1 MNSQTIQNNIDSLF
15 TKAGQYHRYQCIIV
29 ASFFLLYICSQFFN
43 NNFSYLTSRPFI
55 NINNADIRLDPKI
68 CKQYF
73 NDSINDIKLNENQ
86 IPTTSMILDL
96 KIYCD
101 SSKIYLIK
109 TFFYLG
115 IIIGSCI
122 SYHFHDKL
130 GSKLTLGIFIPNYI
144 ICLVLFQLLNF
155 ENIQNNYYFICG
167 NLFFLGQSEYIILN
181 ILLLYICDIT
191 RLFYIPIF
199 ITIIISGKPIS
210 YYFGLIFFN
219 VIHLNWKIDLLI
231 VAGINLIIFVFT
243 LIYMVSSPKAAL
255 RNKNYIYFTKNLLQ
269 ISKKNNKKLNKKDF
283 DFLLPFMNSKEII
296 EYESIFLDFS
306 KIKND
311 NIDINAII
319 DDDNDSIN
327 DINNSFNI
335 KDSSL
340 FNDEPNKGKISIKDD
355 YLLSDDNNNINSYKN
370 LFSKVRM
377 KDYSPLDLLIFKT
390 QAINFFTLSFLWAAY
405 NFIKYGLD
413 LTIKKI
419 PEYNDT
425 IAWETIIHLTEL
437 FSSFI
442 VMLLYIKYKKAFQK
456 ILVTFQLITF
466 ITLMLAIHFYNGKKN
481 INRYILSLIIVQ
493 ISWNSLYLLHI
504 LISLLIYPI
513 MLRSKGF
520 GLNIGLGTIGKL
532 AIMFLIDFRDEN
544 EYILYFIIF
553 DFFVMVFSY
562 ALPDRI
568 GSFVIDLGEKNK
580 KEQEKNNGTNIG
592 EMIELRELTNLNI

>member
-1 MNSQTIQNNIDSLF
+1 MNQNIQNKIDDIF

-29 ASFFLLYICSQFFN
+29 ASFFLLYICSQFFD

-73 NDSINDIKLNENQ
+73 NDSINGIKLNEKQ
-86 IPTTSMILDL
+86 VPTSSMILDL

-130 GSKLTLGIFIPNYI
+130 GSKITLGIFIPNYI
-144 ICLVLFQLLNF
+144 ICLALFQLLNLEKF
-155 ENIQNNYYFICG
+155 KNNYYFIYG

-191 RLFYIPIF
+191 KFFYIPIF

-210 YYFGLIFFN
+210 YYLGVIFFN
-219 VIHLNWKIDLLI
+219 VIHLNWKTDLLI
-231 VAGINLIIFVFT
+231 VAGINLIIYFFI

-255 RNKNYIYFTKNLLQ
+255 RNKNYIYFTKNLLK

-296 EYESIFLDFS
+296 EYENIFLDLS

-311 NIDINAII
+311 NIDINAIL
-319 DDDNDSIN
+319 DDDNIN
-327 DINNSFNI
+327 DSNDYSNM

-340 FNDEPNKGKISIKDD
+340 FNDESNKSKTYIKDD
-355 YLLSDDNNNINSYKN
+355 YLLSDDNNKINSYKN

-390 QAINFFTLSFLWAAY
+390 QIINFFTLSFLWSAY
-405 NFIKYGLD
+405 NFIKDGLD
-413 LTIKKI
+413 LTIKEI

-425 IAWETIIHLTEL
+425 IIWETIIHLIEL

-442 VMLLYIKYKKAFQK
+442 VMLLYINYRKAFQK

-466 ITLMLAIHFYNGKKN
+466 ITLMLSISFYNGKKN
-481 INRYILSLIIVQ
+481 INRYILSLVIVQ
-493 ISWNSLYLLHI
+493 IFWNSLYLLHI

-520 GLNIGLGTIGKL
+520 GLNIGLGTIGQL
-532 AIMFLIDFRDEN
+532 VIMFLIDFRDEN
-544 EYILYFIIF
+544 EYILYFLIF
-553 DFFVMVFSY
+553 DFFVLVFSY

-568 GSFVIDLGEKNK
+568 GNFVIDLNENNQKEK
-580 KEQEKNNGTNIG
+580 EKNNTTNIE
-592 EMIELRELTNLNI
+592 EMLDNIERRKLTN